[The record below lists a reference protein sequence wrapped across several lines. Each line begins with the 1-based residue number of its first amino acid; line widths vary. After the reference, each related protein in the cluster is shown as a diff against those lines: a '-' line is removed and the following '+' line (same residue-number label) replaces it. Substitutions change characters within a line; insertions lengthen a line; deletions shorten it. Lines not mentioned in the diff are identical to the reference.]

1 MLQDRVK
8 LDFPAAYLGLLMGV
22 SGTHIK
28 ALCKQHEVTVHF
40 TGEDE
45 GKQKRKYPRVTGP
58 AVWAV
63 VKHLP
68 GASVEEFKLE
78 LKQKAERVVKKRK
91 EHESSVRRCVLCQI
105 ICIYCVCSCE
115 QVLTHMKIRAEQ
127 RQRYAQ
133 AGTRTRYSGG
143 HCIILHSIHSKR
155 YRQWTLAT
163 CCINQTLLNPRL
175 L

>member
-1 MLQDRVK
+1 MTSPYYKGDLQYFESSSKANTELHVEPIALQDRFK
-8 LDFPAAYLGLLMGV
+8 LDFPAAYLGLLVGV

-45 GKQKRKYPRVTGP
+45 DEGKQNRKLVTGP

-78 LKQKAERVVKKRK
+78 LKQKAERVVAKRK
-91 EHESSVRRCVLCQI
+91 EHESSVR
-105 ICIYCVCSCE
+105 SMS
-115 QVLTHMKIRAEQ
+115 QV
-127 RQRYAQ
+127 
-133 AGTRTRYSGG
+133 
-143 HCIILHSIHSKR
+143 
-155 YRQWTLAT
+155 
-163 CCINQTLLNPRL
+163 
-175 L
+175 

>member
-45 GKQKRKYPRVTGP
+45 GKQKRKDPRVTGP

-78 LKQKAERVVKKRK
+78 LKQKAESVVKKRK
-91 EHESSVRRCVLCQI
+91 EHESSVRRCVLCHF

-143 HCIILHSIHSKR
+143 HCIILHSIH
-155 YRQWTLAT
+155 
-163 CCINQTLLNPRL
+163 
-175 L
+175 